1 MKQDLKI
8 QGLSKL
14 GHYLQQ
20 FLQKSEIDYTH
31 DEEELA
37 ALMRRSEVEN
47 PWFTQENIRFCFKNW
62 ADILTEENIKN
73 WLSEYQVSQ
82 LSKKVGLIL
91 AGNIPLVGFHD
102 VMCVILSNHIP
113 LIKLSSKDRLLL
125 PFFLKKWG
133 EFSEWNL
140 EFQIVERLT
149 EYDAVIATGS
159 NNTARYL
166 EYYFKDALSIIRKNR
181 TSVAVLKGDE
191 SDAELQLLANDI
203 FRYYG
208 LGCRNVTRILI
219 PNDMKLDRL
228 FENFINYKDIINH
241 NKYANNYDYNRAIY
255 LLNQDL
261 FWDNNFVMLK
271 EDEKLFSPLSVINF
285 SRYETLEEVKQF
297 LDTNKDEIQT
307 VVAKPELGLESIGFG
322 ETQNPSLD
330 TYADNID
337 TMAFLSV
344 I

>member
-1 MKQDLKI
+1 
-8 QGLSKL
+8 
-14 GHYLQQ
+14 
-20 FLQKSEIDYTH
+20 
-31 DEEELA
+31 
-37 ALMRRSEVEN
+37 
-47 PWFTQENIRFCFKNW
+47 
-62 ADILTEENIKN
+62 
-73 WLSEYQVSQ
+73 
-82 LSKKVGLIL
+82 
-91 AGNIPLVGFHD
+91 
-102 VMCVILSNHIP
+102 
-113 LIKLSSKDRLLL
+113 
-125 PFFLKKWG
+125 
-133 EFSEWNL
+133 
-140 EFQIVERLT
+140 
-149 EYDAVIATGS
+149 
-159 NNTARYL
+159 
-166 EYYFKDALSIIRKNR
+166 
-181 TSVAVLKGDE
+181 
-191 SDAELQLLANDI
+191 
-203 FRYYG
+203 
-208 LGCRNVTRILI
+208 
-219 PNDMKLDRL
+219 MKLDRL